1 LIIRNPKFE
10 IRNHPEVPMTQTSDP
25 TPPDID
31 LLACSARVLNL
42 LPYQRRAIES
52 TSRFTWNCWAR
63 QTGKSFTFALRRL
76 FRAIQRR
83 RDQIILSAGERQS
96 REVMQKVRNLCEL
109 LNMASQL
116 LETPCLADPT
126 IRQLEITLPNKAR
139 IIGLPANPLTAR
151 GYSGDVFLDEFAMHR
166 EDEAIWNAM
175 FPTLLREGGELDV
188 ASTPRGCRNVFH
200 RLRGNEEFSHS
211 RLTLEEAIGQGL
223 AADAE
228 AMRRGIGD
236 EIAWRQEFCCEF
248 LDEAT
253 SFMPYELIRACQDA
267 RLITVVDWKA
277 IARERADIFAGV
289 DVGRVRDVTCV
300 WLWELVPPSQVV
312 RRGETSKCPNVE
324 TSKQNHADAGRYI
337 IAGQCENSPSGRDA
351 GRCKG
356 TAGEGVPAR
365 RDYNGDVLI
374 TRGVVV
380 LEGATFR
387 EQEARIVEILEQRN
401 VRKCCVDA
409 TGLGMQLAEGL
420 VERFGDYRVESIM
433 FTAALKNELAGR
445 LRVRAERGQLRIPVD
460 ERIERDWHSISR
472 VCDGGAVRY
481 EADRSSGGHGDRFWA
496 AALAAHAARE
506 GSSHIE
512 IGYISVEKRRFA
524 RTGIW

>member
-1 LIIRNPKFE
+1 MVEE
-10 IRNHPEVPMTQTSDP
+10 IDWV
-25 TPPDID
+25 I
-31 LLACSARVLNL
+31 CSQRLKDLNL
-42 LPYQRRAIES
+42 LPYQWEAINS
-52 TSRFTWNCWAR
+52 GVRFTWNCWAR

-76 FRAIQRR
+76 ARGLMRG

-96 REVMQKVRNLCEL
+96 REVMEKLRRHCEAMRL
-109 LNMASQL
+109 GAAELR
-116 LETPCLADPT
+116 ETWFLAGA
-126 IRQLEITLPNKAR
+126 RFKQLEITLPGGVR
-139 IIGLPANPLTAR
+139 VIGLPANPLTAR

-166 EDEAIWNAM
+166 DDEAIWNAM

-211 RLTLEEAIGQGL
+211 TLTLEEAIGQGL

-253 SFMPYELIRACQDA
+253 SFIPYELIRSVQDA
-267 RLITVVDWKA
+267 ALATAVDWKA
-277 IARERADIFAGV
+277 ISRERADIFAGV
-289 DVGRVRDVTCV
+289 DIGRVRDVTCV
-300 WLWELVPPSQVV
+300 WLWELVPHV
-312 RRGETSKCPNVE
+312 
-324 TSKQNHADAGRYI
+324 AAGVP
-337 IAGQCENSPSGRDA
+337 AGHTCGDGYFLHSPSGTET
-351 GRCKG
+351 GRYKG
-356 TAGEGVPAR
+356 TASTAGR
-365 RDYNGDVLI
+365 YNGDVLM

-401 VRKCCVDA
+401 VRICCVDA

-420 VERFGDYRVESIM
+420 VERFGDHRVESIM
-433 FTAALKNELAGR
+433 FTAALKNEMAGR

-460 ERIERDWHSISR
+460 DRIERDWHSISR
-472 VCDGGAVRY
+472 VCDGGVVRY
-481 EADRSSGGHGDRFWA
+481 EADRSNGGHGDRFWA
-496 AALAAHAARE
+496 AALAAHAARDASA
-506 GSSHIE
+506 GSRDL
-512 IGYISVEKRRFA
+512 GYISGGKLRFA
-524 RTGIW
+524 RVGIW